1 MRLSLAE
8 IISGGLF
15 FSLASWFLT
24 MAIRFPPPLNPVDVG
39 PSAFPKLIS
48 ISILI
53 LSAFLIVQGF
63 MGLKK
68 GKHILFINRR
78 NKLIGSILLLV
89 LYIIIIPIIGYYLST
104 AICLP
109 VMLVLA
115 EERKWKSV
123 LLITV
128 GFLLFSKLGFGILL
142 NVPLP

>member
-1 MRLSLAE
+1 VRLSLAE

-39 PSAFPKLIS
+39 PGAFPKLIS
-48 ISILI
+48 IVILI

-89 LYIIIIPIIGYYLST
+89 FYIIIIPIIGYYLST